1 MTKFLALLRGPAL
14 FAMVGAV
21 STTADIIVFTLLN
34 SFTGLIAGANI
45 LSFSVQILVAF
56 IGNRSI
62 TFRDRAGREP
72 FWMEAGRYF
81 LVSSSSLILSTVV
94 VHIAA
99 QFVPAFYAKLISLPF
114 VFVWGYTVTSR
125 FVFGEKRPA
134 QAKSVRA
141 STAGRARR

>member
-1 MTKFLALLRGPAL
+1 VKKFLTLLRGPAL

-21 STTADIIVFTLLN
+21 STTADIFVFTLLN
-34 SFTGLIAGANI
+34 AFTGLIAGANVV
-45 LSFSVQILVAF
+45 SFSVQIVVAF
-56 IGNRSI
+56 LGNRSI

-72 FWMEAGRYF
+72 FWIEAARYF

-125 FVFGEKRPA
+125 FVFSEKRP
-134 QAKSVRA
+134 KRRRVTSR
-141 STAGRARR
+141 TAP